1 MNPTPGT
8 PTNAPTGAPAAAP
21 KNATEDFVTKAV
33 EKLGKDITDKL
44 KPITDA
50 VAALKPAAPAGTD
63 ATKAKPPAE
72 GAPKETAATEPRVL
86 NADEPALRRF
96 RENPWIRKPLAMLGI
111 GTGTALAAPTA
122 GLAALAA
129 GPALWA
135 AGKMKRWF
143 TREEKPYEGITRP
156 IYEAMITPVQLA
168 AAPFKLTN
176 KLMMDGPGYI
186 GKKIGEAYGW
196 VKDHPYKAMT
206 GAASAVWN
214 SAVKPVI
221 QPTLPGVSLGFLG
234 ASAAL
239 MSTGSLMTGG
249 VAGIAGYG
257 LINYLK
263 HKGYLNRSGAKAA
276 AGAA

>member
-1 MNPTPGT
+1 MNPTPNT
-8 PTNAPTGAPAAAP
+8 PNPAPASAP

-33 EKLGKDITDKL
+33 EKLGKEITDKL
-44 KPITDA
+44 KPFTEAVTKLSGGKAPDA
-50 VAALKPAAPAGTD
+50 AATTTAGTTTETKPAAASG
-63 ATKAKPPAE
+63 AE
-72 GAPKETAATEPRVL
+72 GPRVISAEDDAKTFL
-86 NADEPALRRF
+86 GRSGRNS
-96 RENPWIRKPLAMLGI
+96 WIRNPLAMLGI
-111 GTGTALAAPTA
+111 GTGTALSAPTA
-122 GLAALAA
+122 GLGALAA

-135 AGKMKRWF
+135 AGKMKSWF
-143 TREEKPYEGITRP
+143 TRKEYPGVTRP

-168 AAPFKLTN
+168 AAPFKLTHRAI
-176 KLMMDGPGYI
+176 MDGPGYI
-186 GKKIGEAYGW
+186 GGKMKEAYGW

-263 HKGYLNRSGAKAA
+263 HKGYLNRTGAKTAT
-276 AGAA
+276 GAA